1 MRKFILSSA
10 FGVAVIALAA
20 SGAAAQAG
28 APASKSAEKT
38 SSKPAVA
45 GHATQGVVKSV
56 DATTLVIS
64 KGNKKPDETF
74 TLNAST
80 QREGTIEAGAPV
92 SVHYKQEGK
101 TNIATAVVAKPAKKT
116 AAKK

>member
-20 SGAAAQAG
+20 TGNAAQAG
-28 APASKSAEKT
+28 AAASKPADKAST
-38 SSKPAVA
+38 KPAVA
-45 GHATQGVVKSV
+45 AHATQGVVKSL

-64 KGNKKPDETF
+64 RGKKPDETF

-92 SVHYKQEGK
+92 SVRYKQDGK
-101 TNIATAVVAKPAKKT
+101 TNVATAVVAKPMKKT

>member
-10 FGVAVIALAA
+10 FGIAVIALAA
-20 SGAAAQAG
+20 SGVAAQAG
-28 APASKSAEKT
+28 SAASKSTDKAAAA
-38 SSKPAVA
+38 KPAVA
-45 GHATQGVVKSV
+45 GHATQGVVKSI

-64 KGNKKPDETF
+64 RGKKADETF
-74 TLNAST
+74 TLNPST
-80 QREGTIEAGAPV
+80 QREGTIETGATV

-101 TNIATAVVAKPAKKT
+101 TNVATAIVAKPAHKP

>member
-10 FGVAVIALAA
+10 FGIAVIALAA
-20 SGAAAQAG
+20 SGVAAQAG
-28 APASKSAEKT
+28 SAASKSTDKAAA
-38 SSKPAVA
+38 KPAVA
-45 GHATQGVVKSV
+45 GHATQGVVKSI

-64 KGNKKPDETF
+64 RDKKADETF
-74 TLNAST
+74 TINPST
-80 QREGTIEAGAPV
+80 QREGTIETGATV

-101 TNIATAVVAKPAKKT
+101 TNVATAIVAKPAHKP